1 MPRLISN
8 NLSLEYEAFGDASDP
23 AVFLIAG
30 LGFQLI
36 DWPDA
41 FCEAIAAEKF
51 YVVRFDNRDIG
62 LSQKLDEKGLPDMMR
77 IMQQLQ
83 MGAAPTVPYH
93 LSDMAADL
101 AGLMDGLNIPRAH
114 MVGMSM
120 GGMIAQL
127 MAIFYP
133 ERLYSL
139 TSIMSSSGNR
149 HLPPSTPAATSVLMS
164 APASQSIEDVVKF
177 GLEVNDVIGSPGF
190 RWNREA
196 LREHIRTCVTRN
208 YSPAGYLRQ
217 YAALMASNPRV
228 SELPGVTA
236 PTLVIHGKD
245 DPLIPYAAGEDTAR
259 LIPGA
264 KLELVDG
271 MGHDLSP
278 TLCKHLAG
286 LLIPHLA
293 VNRTG

>member
-1 MPRLISN
+1 MAKLISN
-8 NLSLEYEAFGDASDP
+8 SLALEYEAFGNSSDP
-23 AVFLIAG
+23 AVILIAG

-41 FCEAIAAEKF
+41 FCEAIAAENF
-51 YVVRFDNRDIG
+51 HVIRFDNRDIG
-62 LSQKLDEKGLPDMMR
+62 LSQKLDEKGLPDMAG

-83 MGAAPTVPYH
+83 AGAAPTVPYH

-101 AGLMDGLNIPRAH
+101 AGLMDGLRIERAH

-133 ERLYSL
+133 EKLRSL

-164 APASQSIEDVVKF
+164 APASQSVDDVVAF

-190 RWNREA
+190 RWDREA
-196 LREHIRTCVTRN
+196 LEDHIRACVKRS
-208 YSPAGYLRQ
+208 YAPAGYLRQ
-217 YAALMASNPRV
+217 YAALMAANPRV

-245 DPLIPYAAGEDTAR
+245 DPLVPYAAGEDTAR

-278 TLCKHLAG
+278 ALCGHLAG

-293 VNRTG
+293 ANR

>member
-1 MPRLISN
+1 MAKLISN
-8 NLSLEYEAFGDASDP
+8 NLSLEYESFGAPSDP
-23 AVFLIAG
+23 TVILIAG

-36 DWPDA
+36 DWPTE
-41 FCEAIAAEKF
+41 FCEAIAAQNF
-51 YVVRFDNRDIG
+51 HVVRFDNRDIG
-62 LSQKLDEKGLPDMMR
+62 LSQKLEEKGIPDMVR
-77 IMQQLQ
+77 LMQQLQ
-83 MGAAPTVPYH
+83 TGEAPTVPYH
-93 LSDMAADL
+93 LSDMAADV
-101 AGLMDGLNIPRAH
+101 AGLMDGLEIDAAH

-133 ERLYSL
+133 EKLQSL

-164 APASQSIEDVVKF
+164 APASQAVEDVVEF
-177 GLEVNDVIGSPGF
+177 GLQVNDVIGSPGF
-190 RWNREA
+190 RWNRDA
-196 LREHIRTCVTRN
+196 LKDHIRACVTRN
-208 YSPAGYLRQ
+208 YSPSGYLRQ
-217 YAALMASNPRV
+217 YAAVMASNPRV
-228 SELPGVTA
+228 SELPGVTT

-245 DPLIPYAAGEDTAR
+245 DPLVPYAAGEDTAR
-259 LIPGA
+259 LIPDA

-278 TLCKHLAG
+278 ALCVHLAD

-293 VNRTG
+293 ANR

>member
-1 MPRLISN
+1 MAKLISN
-8 NLSLEYEAFGDASDP
+8 NLALEYETFGAPSDP
-23 AVFLIAG
+23 AVILIAG

-36 DWPDA
+36 DWPVA
-41 FCEAIAAEKF
+41 LCEAIAAQNF
-51 YVVRFDNRDIG
+51 HVIRFDNRDIG
-62 LSQKLDEKGLPDMMR
+62 LSQKLDEKGLPDMAR

-83 MGAAPTVPYH
+83 AGEAPGVPYH

-101 AGLMDGLNIPRAH
+101 AGLMDGLGIERAH

-133 ERLYSL
+133 ERLRSL

-164 APASQSIEDVVKF
+164 APASQSVDDVVAF
-177 GLEVNDVIGSPGF
+177 GLEVNAVLGSPGY
-190 RWNREA
+190 RWDREA
-196 LREHIRTCVTRN
+196 LKEHIRACVTRS
-208 YSPAGYLRQ
+208 YAPAGYLRQ
-217 YAALMASNPRV
+217 YAAIMASNPRV

-278 TLCKHLAG
+278 ALCVHLSG
-286 LLIPHLA
+286 LLLPHLTA
-293 VNRTG
+293 NR

>member
-1 MPRLISN
+1 MAKLISN
-8 NLSLEYEAFGDASDP
+8 NLALEYETFGDPSDP
-23 AVFLIAG
+23 TVFLIAG

-36 DWPDA
+36 DWPEA
-41 FCEAIAAEKF
+41 FCTAIAAENF
-51 YVVRFDNRDIG
+51 HVVRFDNRDIG
-62 LSQKLDEKGLPDMMR
+62 LSQKLDEKGLPDLAR
-77 IMQQLQ
+77 IMKQLQ
-83 MGAAPTVPYH
+83 VGEAPTVPYH

-101 AGLMDGLNIPRAH
+101 AGLMDGLGIDTAH

-164 APASQSIEDVVKF
+164 APASQSIDDVVEF
-177 GLEVNDVIGSPGF
+177 GLEVNDVIGSPGY
-190 RWNREA
+190 RWDRAA
-196 LREHIRTCVTRN
+196 LKDHIRSCVTRS

-217 YAALMASNPRV
+217 YAAVMASNPRV

-245 DPLIPYAAGEDTAR
+245 DPLIPHAAGEDTAR
-259 LIPGA
+259 LIPNA

-278 TLCKHLAG
+278 ALCKHLMG
-286 LLIPHLA
+286 LLIPHLTTH
-293 VNRTG
+293 RTS